1 MSPRETI
8 TTRASAMHTGA
19 ALALMAPEQREEVWK
34 QFSGEDIVVGHRT
47 YRVHGDVAE
56 LVEVMKTA
64 IDLSEKLAASVE
76 RASEEWWKRKTGT
89 ETKGACFSMNFRH
102 TRLGMKGLPIAHVD
116 ATSVSE
122 WFKEGGAF
130 PSSALKGFE
139 AKLGMNV
146 SEALTHAVVTFNEWV
161 NAGSD
166 PIHELPLTI
175 LDTSTLAEE

>member
-1 MSPRETI
+1 
-8 TTRASAMHTGA
+8 
-19 ALALMAPEQREEVWK
+19 
-34 QFSGEDIVVGHRT
+34 
-47 YRVHGDVAE
+47 
-56 LVEVMKTA
+56 MKTA

-102 TRLGMKGLPIAHVD
+102 TRLGMKGLPVAHVD

-175 LDTSTLAEE
+175 LDTSTLAEEDLETAWVQASLDSMSLRYSPKQRQPVSGEGMGRGWSRV